1 MAGIGTEQVVR
12 GTIDNL
18 VSPVG
23 IDNVDWLAL
32 REEWVTTGISL
43 QELARK
49 YKLNYFTVRSYYYR
63 HQWAYHLSQYREQIH
78 DSVKKIREIKAEELG
93 ARLAKVDER
102 VVGLCETVLDA
113 MEQNIDATVEY
124 KDSPSGQVDAIN
136 VREAVL
142 TLKSAV
148 ETIQKL
154 HASVRLA
161 GGGVTGKLDLNLL
174 PELSEEERNRI
185 TDEFEYLRAKPKATI
200 SVPYTVVV
208 DKPSQDTQRSEDN
221 I

>member
-1 MAGIGTEQVVR
+1 MAGVGTEQVVR
-12 GTIDNL
+12 GTINDF
-18 VSPVG
+18 VSPIG
-23 IDNVDWLAL
+23 IENVDWLAL

-43 QELARK
+43 QELAKK

-63 HQWAYHLSQYREQIH
+63 HQWAYHLSQYREEVH
-78 DSVKKIREIKAEELG
+78 DSLKKIRELKAEELG

-102 VVGLCETVLDA
+102 VVGLCEAVLDA
-113 MEQNIDATVEY
+113 MEENIDATIEY
-124 KDSPSGQVDAIN
+124 KDSPSGQPNAID
-136 VREAVL
+136 VKEAVQ

-174 PELSEEERNRI
+174 PELSEEEKNRI
-185 TDEFEYLRAKPKATI
+185 AGEFEYLRAKPKATI
-200 SVPYTVVV
+200 TVSHTVVS
-208 DKPSQDTQRSEDN
+208 DKSSQDS
-221 I
+221 

>member
-1 MAGIGTEQVVR
+1 MAGVGTEQVIR
-12 GTIDNL
+12 GTINEL

-43 QELARK
+43 QELSKK
-49 YKLNYFTVRSYYYR
+49 YRLNYFTVRSYYYR
-63 HQWAYHLSQYREQIH
+63 HQWAYHLSQYREQVY

-113 MEQNIDATVEY
+113 MEENIDATLEY
-124 KDSPSGQVDAIN
+124 KSSPSGDRDAID
-136 VREAVL
+136 VKEAVL

-148 ETIQKL
+148 DTIQKL

-174 PELSEEERNRI
+174 PELSEDEKSRI
-185 TDEFEYLRAKPKATI
+185 ADEFEYLRAKPKVTI
-200 SVPYTVVV
+200 SVPYSLVG
-208 DKPSQDTQRSEDN
+208 DKSPQDTQGTEDN